1 LIGSRE
7 PVVAFVLINA
17 KCVDFATRALNPCTL
32 LIEHGVITKKVV
44 GHGFRIKG
52 IPQYD
57 LGGRYL
63 IPGFIDSH
71 THLIAEGI
79 EMQRLD
85 LSRCRS
91 LDDCLRKVTAI
102 LKTGEIVFASKWD
115 ENAWRRDEATNL
127 NRRTLDKISKTV
139 PIIMRRICG
148 HYAVVN
154 TAALRRIPE
163 GWKIVDRKNG
173 FLYEDVALNLNEIF
187 SPTNEMLAK
196 AVRLATNKAL
206 RLGITSVHEISKPR
220 YLRAIQKERERT
232 MIRFSI
238 YLTEKYHNHAVQAG
252 LITGYGDDWIRFAGT
267 KIFVD
272 GSLGARTA
280 ALTKPYVNTRK
291 RGNILVPMSRLRKL
305 VGSAEEN
312 GLQLMIHSIG
322 DRASAN
328 VLEVLKTRVASGNP
342 LRHRIEHLELLSDK
356 SIDDIKKLRLIASM
370 QPNFVRRWQKP
381 GGFYE
386 RIMGPRFLK
395 MNCFKSL
402 LDHNITVVFGS
413 DCMPVGPLYGL
424 EGAVSHPFDCG
435 RLNIA
440 QAFRLY
446 TEAGAYATFE
456 EHRKGKVQPGYLA
469 DLVMLNKNPLE
480 EKNLPGLEI
489 EAVMVGGAF
498 GYQRNRLLSRRV

>member
-1 LIGSRE
+1 LTGNRQ
-7 PVVAFVLINA
+7 PTVTFLLNNA
-17 KCVDFATRALNPCTL
+17 KCVDFANRKLNSCTL
-32 LIEHGVITKKVV
+32 LIEHGVITKKVI

-52 IPQYD
+52 IPEYD

-91 LDDCLRKVTAI
+91 MDDCLRKVTAN
-102 LKTGEIVFASKWD
+102 LKTDDIVFASKWD
-115 ENAWRRDEATNL
+115 ENSWRPDEAKDL
-127 NRRTLDKISKTV
+127 NRSMLDKISRTT

-187 SPTNEMLAK
+187 PPTDEMLTK

-220 YLRAIQKERERT
+220 YLRAIQKEREKNK
-232 MIRFSI
+232 IRFSI

-252 LITGYGDDWIRFAGT
+252 MITGYGDDWIRFAGT

-280 ALTKPYVNTRK
+280 ALVEPYVNTRK
-291 RGNILVPMSRLRKL
+291 RGNILVPVSRLRKL
-305 VGSAEEN
+305 VESAEKI

-322 DRASAN
+322 DRASAK
-328 VLEVLKTRVASGNP
+328 VLEVLKTHVASGNP
-342 LRHRIEHLELLSDK
+342 LRHRLEHLELLSDK
-356 SIDDIKKLRLIASM
+356 SIADIRRLKLIASM
-370 QPNFVRRWQKP
+370 QPNFVRRWQNP
-381 GGFYE
+381 GGLYE
-386 RIMGPRFLK
+386 RIMGSRFLK

-402 LDHNITVVFGS
+402 LDHNIRVVFGS

-424 EGAVSHPFDCG
+424 QGAVSHPFDCG

-456 EHRKGKVQPGYLA
+456 ENRKGKVQPGYLA
-469 DLVMLNKNPLE
+469 DLVMLNENPLE

-498 GYQRNRLLSRRV
+498 GYQRHRLLSRRV